1 MLHSA
6 GLECKIDI
14 SFELIAGI
22 DTERVEPRELNTDL
36 NREEAKK
43 RNIIASITLIPQTAA
58 QKCSILQV
66 LKYFREI
73 LHQRDIRLGWHTLPC
88 ILQRNLAN
96 FMFYI

>member
-58 QKCSILQV
+58 QKCSI
-66 LKYFREI
+66 
-73 LHQRDIRLGWHTLPC
+73 
-88 ILQRNLAN
+88 
-96 FMFYI
+96 

>member
-43 RNIIASITLIPQTAA
+43 RNIIAAITLITQTAA
-58 QKCSILQV
+58 QKCSLWQV
-66 LKYFREI
+66 LK
-73 LHQRDIRLGWHTLPC
+73 
-88 ILQRNLAN
+88 
-96 FMFYI
+96 